1 MVSITDEQLELIRH
15 ATGNKRDGHRNYFAA
30 GDGDLAAWR
39 DLVTK
44 GLATE
49 RQKVSWTEFAYF
61 HVTDQGLDVA
71 YGTTTKRHRDTG
83 RRREQA
89 GR

>member
-1 MVSITDEQLELIRH
+1 MVSVSDEQLELMRH

-30 GDGDLAAWR
+30 GEGDLIVWR

-49 RQKVSWTEFAYF
+49 RQRVSWTEFVYF
-61 HVTDQGLDVA
+61 HVTEAGLDVA
-71 YGTTTKRHRDTG
+71 YGMTTKRSRGAG
-83 RRREQA
+83 RGHKQA
-89 GR
+89 G